1 MYGML
6 EVRWHGR
13 AGQGVVT
20 ASQLLAEV
28 MAKEGKHVQAFP
40 HFGAEKRGAPI
51 EAYTRISDNEI
62 RAHSEIEKPDMVI
75 VADPTLI
82 GEVPIAEGTDE
93 NTYFLFNA
101 PFEPSKIKEK
111 LGLKS
116 DKVYAVDATTISL
129 EEIGRDIPNIPIL
142 AAFFKTSG
150 MMDVNRFRELIRE
163 LLSKRFNEKIVEA
176 NLRTIERAIKEV
188 KGL

>member
-1 MYGML
+1 MYGMI

-51 EAYTRISDNEI
+51 EAYTRISDREI
-62 RAHSEIEKPDMVI
+62 RIHSEVEKPDMVI
-75 VADPTLI
+75 VTDPTLI
-82 GEVPIAEGTDE
+82 GQVNLTAGTDD

-101 PFEPSKIKEK
+101 TFEPARIKDK
-111 LGLKS
+111 LGISSGKIFS
-116 DKVYAVDATTISL
+116 VDATTIAL
-129 EEIGRDIPNIPIL
+129 EEIGRAIPNIPML
-142 AAFFKTSG
+142 AAFFQTSKSLTIE
-150 MMDVNRFRELIRE
+150 RFRELIRK
-163 LLSKRFNEKIVEA
+163 LLSERFKESIVGA
-176 NLRTIERAIKEV
+176 NLKTIERAVKEV